1 MFLAYWN
8 HIDPFRTQSVKL
20 YRGKNT
26 GKETLWED
34 NSMPRT
40 FKLNKK
46 CNIYYFIIKLSVNET
61 IFIHIVQRSYL
72 HDIQTHMLKSH
83 LKGHVAKI
91 DNEKIKKF
99 A

>member
-40 FKLNKK
+40 FKSNK
-46 CNIYYFIIKLSVNET
+46 NRNRSIINFSIYPSMPMT
-61 IFIHIVQRSYL
+61 SIVHKMY
-72 HDIQTHMLKSH
+72 
-83 LKGHVAKI
+83 
-91 DNEKIKKF
+91 E
-99 A
+99 